1 MSHRA
6 SLLGWLLPL
15 CGAAGIAAAWVLL
28 GLGLNRWMS
37 AFALV
42 AALDLALM
50 AKWGGWP
57 AGRDRAWIAAGGT
70 LLAIVLA
77 NWWRVAAQMGLAL
90 GLLPWEALPKM
101 GPGFAWTLARLA
113 NGWTDLAFYVA
124 SVALAAWLGRGRA
137 FSARRPAPSAR

>member
-1 MSHRA
+1 MPLRVG
-6 SLLGWLLPL
+6 LLGWMLPL
-15 CGAAGIAAAWVLL
+15 SGATGIAAVWVLL

-57 AGRDRAWIAAGGT
+57 AGSGRAWVAATGT
-70 LLAIVLA
+70 LLAILLA

-90 GLLPWEALPKM
+90 GLLPWEALPRM
-101 GPGFAWTLARLA
+101 GPGFAWTLVRMA
-113 NGWTDLAFYVA
+113 NGWADLAFYA
-124 SVALAAWLGRGRA
+124 GATALAAWLGKGRTVN
-137 FSARRPAPSAR
+137 ARRPTPSVR